1 MFSDGVTVS
10 LITPEGVE
18 RRDAQ
23 ELPALIADAANLVW
37 VDLPACAL
45 GDAERLRDIF
55 GFHPLALRDTVERNH
70 VSKLHVYAD
79 HVFLALHSP
88 EIGPHG
94 HVHYV
99 ELDQFIGRNSLVT
112 VHGPYASLVAAETAS
127 LDTDGALRRIA
138 AGATHPATP
147 FEISSAIVASMIRR
161 QIDLVARLAKR
172 SGELEQRL
180 TSDAFDI
187 AGGDATAI
195 EDFVE
200 DLFETHHQLLA
211 VRTIAAHSAT
221 AYDRMAHTLTAVDDS
236 VRRDL
241 ADFADR
247 FEQVVSMA
255 DGQREFVNGVIQ
267 FLRTKI
273 DIHMAL
279 TADADAKTGV
289 RQNDD
294 MRKISAW
301 VGIVAV
307 PTAVTG
313 FFGMNVP
320 YPGFGTLPGFLVS
333 LGVMLAGAA
342 VLYVFFRRRRWL

>member
-1 MFSDGVTVS
+1 M
-10 LITPEGVE
+10 
-18 RRDAQ
+18 
-23 ELPALIADAANLVW
+23 
-37 VDLPACAL
+37 
-45 GDAERLRDIF
+45 
-55 GFHPLALRDTVERNH
+55 
-70 VSKLHVYAD
+70 
-79 HVFLALHSP
+79 
-88 EIGPHG
+88 
-94 HVHYV
+94 
-99 ELDQFIGRNSLVT
+99 
-112 VHGPYASLVAAETAS
+112 
-127 LDTDGALRRIA
+127 
-138 AGATHPATP
+138 
-147 FEISSAIVASMIRR
+147 
-161 QIDLVARLAKR
+161 LAKR

-187 AGGDATAI
+187 AGGDATEI
-195 EDFVE
+195 EDYVE

-211 VRTIAAHSAT
+211 VRTIATHSAAT
-221 AYDRMAHTLTAVDDS
+221 YDRMAHTLTAVDES

-320 YPGFGTLPGFLVS
+320 YPGFGTLPGLIGSLLVM
-333 LGVMLAGAA
+333 VTGAA
-342 VLYVFFRRRRWL
+342 LLYVFFRRRRWL